1 MTYEIEKNVSVE
13 REDFPFAQMELT
25 DSFVVADRT
34 IMVRACNQARRLG
47 YMLTTRKLADDRYR
61 IWLKGHKA

>member
-1 MTYEIEKNVSVE
+1 MTYQIEKNVSVE

-25 DSFVVADRT
+25 DSFVVPDRA

-47 YMLTTRKLADDRYR
+47 YVLTTRKLADDRYR
-61 IWLKGHKA
+61 IWLKGRKA